1 MTVSN
6 KFKTFSFEQL
16 LYFDQPF
23 DLQSNSVNLKAKSF
37 VTRLRKP
44 LLDSW
49 SARGGYVDICRGG
62 GSALGRRVNGFEEND
77 ADKIGRTKFPQIF
90 AGIWEGK
97 FH

>member
-1 MTVSN
+1 MTRHLLTVCN
-6 KFKTFSFEQL
+6 KLKTFSSEQL

-37 VTRLRKP
+37 VTRLRNP

-62 GSALGRRVNGFEEND
+62 GGAGSAFTPIAEWIQGKRRI
-77 ADKIGRTKFPQIF
+77 K
-90 AGIWEGK
+90 
-97 FH
+97 

>member
-62 GSALGRRVNGFEEND
+62 KERECFQLMVGNGFKENQ
-77 ADKIGRTKFPQIF
+77 G
-90 AGIWEGK
+90 
-97 FH
+97 